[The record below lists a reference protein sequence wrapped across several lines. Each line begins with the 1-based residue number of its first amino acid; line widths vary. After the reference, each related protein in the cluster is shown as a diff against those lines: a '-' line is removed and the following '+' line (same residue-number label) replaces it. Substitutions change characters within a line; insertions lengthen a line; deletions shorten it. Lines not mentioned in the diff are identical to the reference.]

1 MLAVGDG
8 TTGRAES
15 AKDGDGIP
23 PWHSYHTNPCGKFE
37 KNSESRLAF
46 VPARLPPRIKP
57 DGSLVGPLIEA
68 ERGVAELKGIRTHLP
83 RTGMLIRACLKREAV
98 LSSRIEG
105 TTATLGDLNRHEAI
119 GGVLN
124 PASDD
129 RRLQEVINH
138 VEALSAALKGM
149 QSGGCRL
156 DLDLIRQAHRTLM
169 HNVRGGNMEPG
180 QFRAVQNYIV
190 QYSGKGRQIQYV
202 PPPHESVPSLLED
215 VVEFVRTTPDQ
226 KMSGLVQ
233 CALAHYQFEAVH
245 PFLDG
250 NGRVGR
256 LLIPLVLYFKDVLPE
271 PLLCLS
277 AYFEKHRDEY
287 YARLQGVSR
296 KGEWREWV
304 RFFLEGVAS
313 QAAESIATIKELE
326 EIRAKYDK
334 MLAEKRAGANAR
346 LLVPSLLANPYTTV
360 PRACGELGRTYP
372 AAKRA
377 IDELVE
383 AGILRQVEVRY
394 RGKVFHAE
402 DIDKVLGGD

>member
-1 MLAVGDG
+1 MD
-8 TTGRAES
+8 RAEG
-15 AKDGDGIP
+15 AKDDGGVR
-23 PWHSYHTNPCGKFE
+23 PWFLHHTNSCGKFA
-37 KNSESRLAF
+37 KNSKDELTF
-46 VPARLPPRIKP
+46 LPARLPPRIEF
-57 DGSLVGPLIEA
+57 DESLIRLLIAA
-68 ERGVAELKGIRTHLP
+68 EKGVAELKGIGTHLP
-83 RTGMLIRACLKREAV
+83 NPHMLIRAYLKREAV

-105 TTATLGDLNRHEAI
+105 TTATIGDLNRHEAI

-129 RRLQEVINH
+129 RRLQEVINY

-149 QSGGCRL
+149 KSGGCRL
-156 DLDLIRQAHRTLM
+156 DLHLVRQAHRTLM
-169 HNVRGGNMEPG
+169 HNVRGGDMKPG

-190 QYSGKGRQIQYV
+190 RYSGKGRQIQYV
-202 PPPHESVPSLLED
+202 PPPHESVLSLLED
-215 VVEFVRTTPDQ
+215 VVEFLRTTTDR
-226 KMSGLVQ
+226 KMSELVQ

-256 LLIPLVLYFKDVLPE
+256 LLIPLVIHFKDVLPE
-271 PLLCLS
+271 PLLYLS

-296 KGEWREWV
+296 RGEWREWV

-326 EIRAKYDK
+326 KIRAKYDK
-334 MLAEKRAGANAR
+334 TLAEKRAGANAR
-346 LLVPSLLANPYTTV
+346 LLVPSLFANPYTTV
-360 PRACGELGRTYP
+360 PRACKELGRTYP

-383 AGILRQVEVRY
+383 AGILRPVKVRY

-402 DIDKVLGGD
+402 EIDKVLGGD